1 MLFPDHLVVVRGGG
15 DLATGAV
22 ARLHRAGFPVIVL
35 EIDPPLAVRRTVAV
49 AGAVIAGEVRIEDL
63 LARRVADAGEALEL
77 SRSGIIPVLVDV
89 DMPELPSE
97 VEVEVVVD
105 GRVAKRNIDTRP
117 DDAPLVIGLGPGFTA
132 GVDCHAIVETMR
144 GPHLGRVLWTGSATP
159 NTGIPGWIGGEDEQR
174 VLRAETTGTVE
185 WEVEIGDHVVRDQA
199 IGHVGETTVRALTAG
214 VVRGLITPGFPA
226 TPGLKIGDIDPRAE
240 REACFE
246 ISDKALAVGGG
257 VLEAVLIHVNRVA

>member
-1 MLFPDHLVVVRGGG
+1 MMLFPDRLVVVRGGG

-22 ARLHRAGFPVIVL
+22 ARLHRAGFPVIVF

-49 AGAVIAGEVRIEDL
+49 AAAVTDGEVRVEDL
-63 LARRVADAGEALEL
+63 LARRVADVDEAL
-77 SRSGIIPVLVDV
+77 SFAGSGIIPVLVEAD
-89 DMPELPSE
+89 LPDLPHG
-97 VEVEVVVD
+97 VEIVVD
-105 GRVAKRNIDTRP
+105 ARVAKRNIDTRP

-144 GPHLGRVLWTGSATP
+144 GPYLGRVLWTGSAMP

-174 VLRAETTGTVE
+174 VLRAETSGPVD
-185 WEVEIGDHVVRDQA
+185 WDVDIGDHVVRHQS
-199 IGHVGETTVRALTAG
+199 IGRVGDTPVRALTAG

-226 TPGLKIGDIDPRAE
+226 TPGLKLGDIDPRAE
-240 REACFE
+240 RAACFE

-257 VLEAVLIHVNRVA
+257 VVEAALIHLNRVA